1 MFQSLKNIAIV
12 SSSTVGSRL
21 LGLVRDAM
29 IFASLG
35 SSIWS
40 SAFILAFTLPNLFRR
55 LFGEG
60 ALTSALVPTFS
71 DVLQREGRMKAL
83 GFFNQVF
90 LRAIIV
96 LLAILIAGIVSLG
109 LIIKLGNLS
118 QRWVLGAEL
127 AMGMLPYMLFICLA
141 AIVSV
146 VLNIFG
152 RFAIAALTPVI
163 LNLSI
168 IVAICFGMCWNS
180 PQSVLVWWIS
190 GGVLCGGILQFLLP
204 SYSLFKQGWRPSI
217 ISNHKFNQSLLE
229 LWQLFLPG
237 LLGAAI
243 LQINI
248 LVSRLL
254 AFSLNDTA
262 ASELYLAS
270 RLMELPLG
278 VFTIAIVTVF
288 FPLMAKSLTS
298 GDDKG
303 FADSLNSGMRLV
315 LAISFPASIGLFILN
330 EPILRAL
337 FQWGAFDSSSV
348 LKIVPLVAIY
358 GLGLPFYSVATFA
371 TRGLY
376 AAKNMSYPVKVAGL
390 CLTLNALLGIFL
402 MQFLA
407 ERGLA
412 FANVLSAM
420 AQALLLWIALS
431 ESHALINIK
440 HIWNALKKVLFASLV
455 MGGTCYVSLFII
467 ASLGMS
473 PKSEAYFVVAF
484 LIPTATVVYC
494 SLLYF
499 LDFEELSNFRKILN
513 HR

>member
-96 LLAILIAGIVSLG
+96 LLTILIAGIISLV

-127 AMGMLPYMLFICLA
+127 AIGMLPYMLFICLA

-152 RFAIAALTPVI
+152 RFAVAALTPVI

-168 IVAICFGMCWNS
+168 IVAICFGMCRNS
-180 PQSVLVWWIS
+180 PQSVLVWLIC

-217 ISNHKFNQSLLE
+217 ISNHQFNQSLRE

-288 FPLMAKSLTS
+288 FPLMTKSLTS

-303 FADSLNSGMRLV
+303 FADSFNSGMRLV

-348 LKIVPLVAIY
+348 QKIVPLVAIY

-390 CLTLNALLGIFL
+390 CLALNALLGILL
-402 MQFLA
+402 MQFWA

-412 FANVLSAM
+412 IANVLSATVQ
-420 AQALLLWIALS
+420 ASLLWVALLN
-431 ESHALINIK
+431 SHALICFK
-440 HIWNALKKVLFASLV
+440 HIWDALKKVIIAGLV
-455 MGGTCYVSLFII
+455 MGITCCISLFFITL
-467 ASLGMS
+467 LGMN
-473 PKSEAYFVVAF
+473 PKSEAYLVVAF
-484 LIPTATVVYC
+484 LIPIATVVYC
-494 SLLYF
+494 AILYF
-499 LDFEELSNFRKILN
+499 LDFEELSNFQKILK
-513 HR
+513 HH

>member
-71 DVLQREGRMKAL
+71 DVLQRDGRMKAL

-96 LLAILIAGIVSLG
+96 LLTILIAGIISLV

-127 AMGMLPYMLFICLA
+127 AIGMLPYMLFICLA

-152 RFAIAALTPVI
+152 RFAVAALTPVI

-168 IVAICFGMCWNS
+168 IVAICFGMCRNS
-180 PQSVLVWWIS
+180 PQSVLVWLIC

-229 LWQLFLPG
+229 LWQLFLPS

-288 FPLMAKSLTS
+288 FPLMTKSLTS

-303 FADSLNSGMRLV
+303 FADSFNSGMRLV

-348 LKIVPLVAIY
+348 QKIVPLVAIY

-390 CLTLNALLGIFL
+390 CLALNALLGILL
-402 MQFLA
+402 MQFWA

-412 FANVLSAM
+412 IANVLSATVQ
-420 AQALLLWIALS
+420 ASLLWVALLN
-431 ESHALINIK
+431 SHALICFK
-440 HIWNALKKVLFASLV
+440 HIWDALKKVMIAGLV
-455 MGGTCYVSLFII
+455 MGITCCISLFFITL
-467 ASLGMS
+467 LGMN
-473 PKSEAYFVVAF
+473 PKSEAYLVVAF
-484 LIPTATVVYC
+484 LIPIATVVYC
-494 SLLYF
+494 AILYF
-499 LDFEELSNFRKILN
+499 LDFEELSNFQKILK
-513 HR
+513 HH

>member
-29 IFASLG
+29 IFAALG
-35 SSIWS
+35 TSIWS

-60 ALTSALVPTFS
+60 ALASALVPTFS
-71 DVLQREGRMKAL
+71 DVLERDGRSKAL

-90 LRAIIV
+90 LRALIV
-96 LLAILIAGIVSLG
+96 LLLVLVTGIVSLG
-109 LIIKLGNLS
+109 VIIKLGNLS

-163 LNLSI
+163 LNVAI
-168 IVAICFGMCWNS
+168 IVALCFGMCRNS
-180 PQSVLVWWIS
+180 PQSVLVWWIC
-190 GGVLCGGILQFLLP
+190 GGVLCGGILQLLLP
-204 SYSLFKQGWRPSI
+204 SLSLFKQGWRPSL
-217 ISNHKFNQSLLE
+217 ISNHRFNQSLRE

-298 GDDKG
+298 GNNKG
-303 FADSLNSGMRLV
+303 FVDSFNSGLRLV
-315 LAISFPASIGLFILN
+315 LAISFPAGIGLFILN

-348 LKIVPLVAIY
+348 LKIVPLLAIY

-390 CLTLNALLGIFL
+390 CLALNALLGILL
-402 MQFLA
+402 MQFWA

-412 FANVLSAM
+412 LANVLSATV
-420 AQALLLWIALS
+420 QALLLWIALS
-431 ESHALINIK
+431 NSHSLLRFK
-440 HIWNALKKVLFASLV
+440 HIWNALKKVLIAGSV
-455 MGGTCYVSLFII
+455 MGVTCYISLFLV
-467 ASLGMS
+467 ALLGMN
-473 PKSEAYFVVAF
+473 PKFEAYLVVAF
-484 LIPTATVVYC
+484 LIPVATVVYF
-494 SLLYF
+494 SILYF
-499 LDFEELSNFRKILN
+499 LDFEELSNFRKIFKQ
-513 HR
+513 

>member
-1 MFQSLKNIAIV
+1 MLQSFKNIATV
-12 SSSTVGSRL
+12 SSTTLGSRL

-29 IFASLG
+29 IFAALG
-35 SSIWS
+35 TSIWS
-40 SAFILAFTLPNLFRR
+40 SAFIVAFTLPNLFRR

-60 ALTSALVPTFS
+60 ALNSALVPTFS
-71 DVLQREGRMKAL
+71 DVLGRDGRTKAL

-90 LRAIIV
+90 LRALTV
-96 LLAILIAGIVSLG
+96 LLIILVIGIVSLG

-118 QRWVLGAEL
+118 QRWFLGAQL

-146 VLNIFG
+146 VLNVFG

-163 LNLSI
+163 LNVAI
-168 IVAICFGMCWNS
+168 IVALYFGMSQNS
-180 PQSVLVWWIS
+180 TQSVLVWWIC

-204 SYSLFKQGWRPSI
+204 SLSLFKQGWRPSL
-217 ISNHKFNQSLLE
+217 ISNQQFNQSLRE

-237 LLGAAI
+237 LIGAAI

-278 VFTIAIVTVF
+278 VFTISIVTVF
-288 FPLMAKSLTS
+288 FPLMAKYLTS
-298 GDDKG
+298 GDHIG
-303 FADSLNSGMRLV
+303 FAHSFNSGMRLV
-315 LAISFPASIGLFILN
+315 LAISLPAGMGLFIFS
-330 EPILRAL
+330 EPIIRAL

-348 LKIVPLVAIY
+348 LKIVPLLAIY
-358 GLGLPFYSVATFA
+358 GLGLPFYSVATYS

-376 AAKNMSYPVKVAGL
+376 AAKNMSYPVKIAGL
-390 CLTLNALLGIFL
+390 CLVLNALLGIFL

-467 ASLGMS
+467 ALLGMN

-494 SLLYF
+494 SILYF
-499 LDFEELSNFRKILN
+499 LDFEDLSNFRKILN

>member
-1 MFQSLKNIAIV
+1 
-12 SSSTVGSRL
+12 
-21 LGLVRDAM
+21 GLVRDAM

-71 DVLQREGRMKAL
+71 DVLQRDGRMKAL

-96 LLAILIAGIVSLG
+96 LLAILIAGVISLG

-152 RFAIAALTPVI
+152 RFAVAALTPVI

-168 IVAICFGMCWNS
+168 ILAICFGICRDS
-180 PQSVLVWWIS
+180 PQNVLVWLIC

-204 SYSLFKQGWRPSI
+204 SYSLFKQGWRPAI
-217 ISNHKFNQSLLE
+217 ISNHQFNQSLRE
-229 LWQLFLPG
+229 LWELFLPG

-303 FADSLNSGMRLV
+303 FAESFNSGMRLV
-315 LAISFPASIGLFILN
+315 LAISFPASIGLFIFN
-330 EPILRAL
+330 ESILRAL

-348 LKIVPLVAIY
+348 LKIAPLVAIY
-358 GLGLPFYSVATFA
+358 GLGLPFYSVAIFA

-390 CLTLNALLGIFL
+390 CLALNALLGILL

-412 FANVLSAM
+412 IANVLSATVQASM
-420 AQALLLWIALS
+420 LWFALLH
-431 ESHALINIK
+431 SHALICFK
-440 HIWNALKKVLFASLV
+440 QIWDALKKV
-455 MGGTCYVSLFII
+455 II
-467 ASLGMS
+467 ASLIMGIICCINLFFISLLGMN
-473 PKSEAYFVVAF
+473 PKSEAYLVVAF
-484 LIPTATVVYC
+484 LIPSATLVYFA
-494 SLLYF
+494 LLYF
-499 LDFEELSNFRKILN
+499 LDFEELSNFQKILK
-513 HR
+513 HH